1 MTSKTNGKLV
11 KCVKAYK
18 VSHQCPDPW
27 YIRTLNLSSMARVWP
42 VRFLIILG
50 LQTLGHVYYSPLLSM
65 LRHKWLCLFSAIKNL
80 FLCQFA
86 MGVR

>member
-1 MTSKTNGKLV
+1 MSGPMV
-11 KCVKAYK
+11 YSDAQSFQYG
-18 VSHQCPDPW
+18 Q
-27 YIRTLNLSSMARVWP
+27 SMARVWP